1 MAKKVV
7 VRILK
12 FIFRQT
18 PIGRVWRV
26 ANLGYKVGKEMYSAL
41 VDNTTD
47 LQSNHFRG
55 PGIMEF
61 NRGYRQ

>member
-1 MAKKVV
+1 MGKV

-12 FIFRQT
+12 FIFKQT
-18 PIGRVWRV
+18 PIGRVYRI
-26 ANLGYKVGKEMYSAL
+26 ANTAWKVSTWLYDNL
-41 VDNTTD
+41 VDTTTE
-47 LQSNHFRG
+47 LQTSHFRG